1 MNANNILDMVG
12 DAKDTYVWDAQLV
25 RCRNIVH
32 VKKRSHSK
40 RIWLIAAL
48 IALMLFLMGCA
59 ALILMQISDLS
70 LREETYEAPAYCL
83 ENGEKAPEEERV
95 RSEISLQGIQGSA
108 TFNAAQE
115 WLEFEQSYDQ
125 DMTLLFEAEENNYEA
140 PREYDA
146 YFVYNQEMIGK
157 VDEIAAKYNLQLA
170 GPRVITQRYMYE
182 VFCDSLGIDG
192 VLKRDAQ
199 ADVTYYD
206 GDFFACGNFSIGYEC
221 TLTAEESTWEHLV
234 RGTYTYRDKNYFTT
248 AFVTFHDTSK
258 LEQWNYTLADGTE
271 VLIVNTGERAWVFH
285 DREDAFIF
293 VTFSTVYENGIME
306 IMTNREIELASEV
319 FDFSLRPQKPDIEQ
333 ADLQIQ
339 EAEMA
344 YQAQQE
350 ALQQEKSEQP
360 QKEPVVHHNYA
371 ELIAYIPVHE
381 SEFEWLVG
389 DRFKDFLANCDYVLM
404 DLTGDGEDE
413 LILGRDGHVLAIYY
427 VVDGKVIGESCSGE
441 IYICE
446 GGIREQYTFKNGEPQ
461 HDYSKIGAAIVGR
474 EVSND
479 IAYVAYSTYHK
490 SWMYWDFT
498 ADIIDESAHPITEDE
513 AMEIINSFVR
523 IKLNWKPV
531 SEFTFE

>member
-1 MNANNILDMVG
+1 MNSNDLLDMIG
-12 DAKDTYVWDAQLV
+12 DAKGTYVWDAQLV
-25 RCRNIVH
+25 RNGNIVQ
-32 VKKRSHSK
+32 VKNHSSSK
-40 RIWLIAAL
+40 QIWLIAAL
-48 IALMLFLMGCA
+48 IAMMLFLMGCT

-70 LREETYEAPAYCL
+70 LREETYEAPAYYL

-108 TFNAAQE
+108 AYNAAQE
-115 WLEFEQSYDQ
+115 WLEFAHSYDQ
-125 DMTLLFEAEENNYEA
+125 DMALLSKAAVNNYEA

-146 YFVYNQEMIGK
+146 YFVYNQEMIDK

-170 GPRVITQRYMYE
+170 GPRVTTQQYMYE

-192 VLKRDAQ
+192 VLKRDAH

-206 GDFFACGNFSIGYEC
+206 GDFFACGNFAIGYEC
-221 TLTAEESTWEHLV
+221 TLTAEESTWSHLV
-234 RGTYTYRDKNYFTT
+234 CGTYTYRDKNYFTT
-248 AFVTFHDTSK
+248 AFVTFHDTSN
-258 LEQWNYTLADGTE
+258 LEQWNYTLADGTK
-271 VLIVNTGERAWVFH
+271 VLIINTGERAWVFH

-293 VTFSTVYENGIME
+293 VTFSTVYENGITE
-306 IMTNREIELASEV
+306 TMTNREIELASEV
-319 FDFSLRPQKPDIEQ
+319 FDFSLKPQKPDIEQ

-339 EAEMA
+339 KAEMT

-350 ALQQEKSEQP
+350 ALQQESLEQP
-360 QKEPVVHHNYA
+360 QKEPVIHHSYA
-371 ELIAYIPVHE
+371 ELIAYIPAHE

-389 DRFKDFLANCDYVLM
+389 DRFKDFLDNCDYVLM

-413 LILGRDGHVLAIYY
+413 LILGRDGHGVAIYY
-427 VVDGKVIGESCSGE
+427 VVDGEVIGESCSGE

-446 GGIREQYTFKNGEPQ
+446 GGIQEQYIFKNGEPQ
-461 HDYSKIGAAIVGR
+461 HYYSKIGAAIEGR

-479 IAYVAYSTYHK
+479 IAYVAYSTYYK
-490 SWMYWDFT
+490 SWMYLDFT
-498 ADIIDESAHPITEDE
+498 ADIKDESAHPITEDE

-531 SEFTFE
+531 SEFTFK